1 MADRVFLVRHGQ
13 TEWSRTDR
21 HTGRTDVAL
30 EPEGVRDAELIGAR
44 LGSESF
50 ALVLSSPLQRAL
62 ETCRIA
68 GFGDVAQVRDDLEEW
83 DYGAYEG
90 LTTAQIRERR
100 PAWSLFDDGA
110 PEGETATQAG
120 ARADR
125 VLEEVR
131 AVDGDAVLFAHG
143 HVLRVLAARWLGL
156 PPRDGRLLALST
168 SSVSVLGHERETEV
182 VSFWNDLSHLAER

>member
-13 TEWSRTDR
+13 TEWSRTGR
-21 HTGRTDVAL
+21 HSGRTDVSL

-44 LGSESF
+44 FEEERF
-50 ALVLSSPLQRAL
+50 AVVLSSPLSRAL
-62 ETCRIA
+62 DTCRIA
-68 GFGDVAQVRDDLEEW
+68 GFGDVAQVRDDLKEW

-110 PEGETATQAG
+110 PEGETAAQVG

-131 AVDGDAVLFAHG
+131 AVDGDAALFAHG

-156 PPRDGRLLALST
+156 PPWDGRLFALST

-182 VSFWNDLSHLAER
+182 VSLWNDLSHLAER